1 MTGLT
6 VCCPTWQRPTLET
19 RAMPEGWQESQVPG
33 LNIMEMGK
41 KLFRQ
46 NASNINNSDKTDEN
60 AEAINKSQHRKTV
73 TSQNEMNQMP

>member
-1 MTGLT
+1 
-6 VCCPTWQRPTLET
+6 
-19 RAMPEGWQESQVPG
+19 
-33 LNIMEMGK
+33 MGK

-73 TSQNEMNQMP
+73 TSQNEMNKMP